1 MATRS
6 CCACYVQ
13 AELEHARSER
23 AAAEVGSH
31 HIKSS
36 PCPATCLLQDSINK
50 GFKISVDKGML

>member
-23 AAAEVGSH
+23 AAAEVGPQN
-31 HIKSS
+31 IKSS
-36 PCPATCLLQDSINK
+36 PCPGTCLLQDSISK
-50 GFKISVDKGML
+50 GFKVSVNKGML

>member
-1 MATRS
+1 MRS

-23 AAAEVGSH
+23 AAAEVGAH

-36 PCPATCLLQDSINK
+36 PCPATCLPQGSVVKD
-50 GFKISVDKGML
+50 FKSSVDKGML